1 MTKEEARKKLE
12 DYFNGKINQSLYL
25 NCKPQIT
32 LPVTDET
39 VQKVSYN
46 DDLTVIFEQWSFKG
60 LIKIAYDLEDKQ
72 L

>member
-1 MTKEEARKKLE
+1 MTKEEARIKLE
-12 DYFNGKINQSLYL
+12 DYFNGQINQSLYL
-25 NCKPQIT
+25 NCTPQIT

-46 DDLTVIFEQWSFKG
+46 DDLTVIFEQWSFKV